1 MTLKERIIHESLRLF
16 SLKGFA
22 STSINDILEAAGAS
36 KGGLYNHFRTKEEL
50 FSAVMSESRK
60 NWREKN
66 LAGLDQIEKPIE
78 KVKKLLENYR
88 GRYLL
93 GSGNL
98 PGGCIFARVSIESV
112 ELHEHSP
119 QSAAEIIGGFM
130 GAKAMIKRFLDQAKE
145 AGELRDQTNTEEAA
159 DMIFSGMLGA
169 SVLFGMD
176 KSHKNLDLTINSLIK
191 YVESLSA

>member
-1 MTLKERIIHESLRLF
+1 MTLKEKIIQESLRLF
-16 SLKGFA
+16 SLKGFS

-50 FSAVMSESRK
+50 FSAVISESRK
-60 NWREKN
+60 IWRDKN
-66 LAGLDQIEKPIE
+66 LAGLNQIEKPIE

-88 GRYLL
+88 ERYLL

-112 ELHEHSP
+112 EVHEHSP
-119 QSAAEIIGGFM
+119 HLAAEIIGGLM

-145 AGELRDQTNTEEAA
+145 AGELRDQTNTEEAT

-169 SVLFGMD
+169 SVLYGMD
-176 KSHKNLDLTINSLIK
+176 RSDKNLDLTINSLIK
-191 YVESLSA
+191 YVESIAG